1 MLRNDT
7 SADWSDTGKGNAM
20 GVNMS
25 GFVPEVYWAGEPAAL
40 IDALESRAEGLTP
53 AEAAR
58 RLASVGQ
65 NSVSQGAEPGPI
77 RLLLRQFES
86 PLVLVLLF
94 GALLSFALQ
103 QWADSAIV
111 LIIVVASALFGFRQ
125 EYRASS
131 ALADLRKR
139 LALQSKVLR
148 GGTLVTVL
156 ANEIV
161 PGDVLQFTA
170 GALIAADGVV
180 LKASDF
186 LVTEAALTGESM
198 PVEKRPGT
206 SDADAPLGQRLNCVF
221 AGTSVR
227 SGFADVLVVKT
238 GKSTELGKVAKSMEG
253 AEPETGFERGVRQ
266 FGNLLI
272 RMMFVLVLA
281 VLATSYAMGRP
292 VIESLLFAVALAVG
306 MTPEL
311 LPAIIT
317 VTLSKGARAMA
328 AEGVI
333 VRRLSALENLGGMD
347 ILCTDKTGTLTEGA
361 IRLAEAVDLDGKP
374 SADVMRLGY
383 LNAALETGI
392 ENPLDTAIC
401 EAGKTAAVA
410 LDAYAK
416 VDEIPYDF
424 VRKRLTI
431 VVSEK
436 AQPEHLIVTKGSF
449 KAVLDV
455 CADYQGAGADL
466 PLDAAARLKFTAL
479 LDAKG
484 REGFRILAVATR
496 RSAPQSDYTLED
508 ERGMTLAGLLLFA
521 DPPKADAA
529 KAVSDLASLGVRLKI
544 ITGDNREVASHV
556 AKAIGVHAAVALSGP
571 EIALMKDEALSH
583 KAEKAGLFYEID
595 PQQKER
601 IILALQK
608 HGHIVG
614 YMGDGINDAPA
625 LHAADVGISVD
636 QAVDVARQ
644 SADIVLL
651 KRDLG
656 VLRTGIESG
665 RKTFANTR
673 KYIAITTSANFG
685 NMVSMAI
692 ATPFLPFLPLLAKQI
707 LLNNFLSDI
716 PSVAISTDNVDPE
729 VTRNAEQWDIAGLKR
744 YMVVFGLVSSVF
756 DLVAFA
762 LLLRF
767 FSAGEAEF
775 QTAWFVVSLL
785 TETSVVLV
793 QRTMRPVWR
802 SRPGSGLLMLALA
815 VSALAVVLP
824 YVGPVA
830 RLFGFTPLP
839 PAVTAALVGIAVAYM
854 ATTEITKYVFQKFKW
869 HVARRRVGG

>member
-1 MLRNDT
+1 MVQAVQDAYW
-7 SADWSDTGKGNAM
+7 SAEAGTLF
-20 GVNMS
+20 VTLQS
-25 GFVPEVYWAGEPAAL
+25 GA
-40 IDALESRAEGLTP
+40 RGLTA

-58 RLASVGQ
+58 RLNADGPNVMQ
-65 NSVSQGAEPGPI
+65 HGAVPGPL

-86 PLVLVLLF
+86 PLVLVLVF
-94 GALLSFALQ
+94 GAILSLVLR

-111 LIIVVASALFGFRQ
+111 LIIVLASALFSFQQ

-139 LALQSKVLR
+139 LALKSKVIR
-148 GGTLVTVL
+148 GGTTVTVS
-156 ANEIV
+156 AAAIV
-161 PGDVLQFTA
+161 PGDVLQLSA

-186 LVTEAALTGESM
+186 LVTEATLTGESM
-198 PVEKRPGT
+198 PVEKRPGL
-206 SDADAPLGQRLNCVF
+206 APAAASLSQRLNCVF

-227 SGFADVLVVKT
+227 SGFADVLVVRTRKE
-238 GKSTELGKVAKSMEG
+238 TELGKVEQSMEG

-272 RMMFVLVLA
+272 RIMIILVLA

-317 VTLSKGARAMA
+317 VTLSKGASAMA
-328 AEGVI
+328 ADGVI

-347 ILCTDKTGTLTEGA
+347 ILCTDKTGTLTEGTVK
-361 IRLAEAVDLDGKP
+361 LADAVDLDAKP
-374 SADVMRLGY
+374 SGEVLRLGY
-383 LNAALETGI
+383 LNAAFETGI

-401 EAGKTAAVA
+401 EAGKAADLSLKDYV
-410 LDAYAK
+410 K
-416 VDEIPYDF
+416 VDEIPFDF

-431 VVSEK
+431 VVADK
-436 AQPEHLIVTKGSF
+436 ASAKTNLIVTKGSF
-449 KAVLDV
+449 KAVVDV
-455 CADYQGAGADL
+455 CSDYQGAVGVL
-466 PLDAAARLKFTAL
+466 SLDAAARKKFSDL

-484 REGFRILAVATR
+484 VEGFRVLALATKQ
-496 RSAPQSDYTLED
+496 SEPQPDYTLEH

-521 DPPKADAA
+521 DPPKSDAA
-529 KAVSDLASLGVRLKI
+529 KAVADLASLGVKLKI

-556 AKAIGVHAAVALSGP
+556 AKAIGVHAHIALSGP

-583 KAEKAGLFYEID
+583 KAERAGLFYEID

-608 HGHIVG
+608 RGHSVG

-665 RKTFANTR
+665 RRTFANTR

-729 VTRNAEQWDIAGLKR
+729 VTKGAEQWDIAGLKR

-756 DLVAFA
+756 DLLAFA

-793 QRTMRPVWR
+793 QRTTRPVYS
-802 SRPGSGLLMLALA
+802 SRPGRGLLVLSITISILA
-815 VSALAVVLP
+815 VILP
-824 YVGPVA
+824 YISPVA
-830 RLFGFTPLP
+830 RLFGFVPLP
-839 PAVTAALVGIAVAYM
+839 TSVTMALIGLAFSYVV
-854 ATTEITKYVFQKFKW
+854 TTEIAKYAFRSFE
-869 HVARRRVGG
+869 ALGLRRRTRG

>member
-1 MLRNDT
+1 MVETALD
-7 SADWSDTGKGNAM
+7 AYWS
-20 GVNMS
+20 V
-25 GFVPEVYWAGEPAAL
+25 
-40 IDALESRAEGLTP
+40 DAKKLFSRLQSSAEGLTG
-53 AEAAR
+53 ADAAR
-58 RLASVGQ
+58 RLAADGPNSMGQ
-65 NSVSQGAEPGPI
+65 SKESGPV

-86 PLVLVLLF
+86 PLVLVLVF
-94 GALLSFALQ
+94 GALLSLVLK
-103 QWADSAIV
+103 QWADSVIV
-111 LIIVVASALFGFRQ
+111 LTIVVASALFGFQQ

-148 GGTLVTVL
+148 SGTAVTVL
-156 ANEIV
+156 ASQIV
-161 PGDVLQFTA
+161 PGDVLQLSA

-186 LVTEAALTGESM
+186 LVTEATLTGESM
-198 PVEKRPGT
+198 PVEKRPGV
-206 SDADAPLGQRLNCVF
+206 SGGEAPLGQRLNCVF

-238 GKSTELGKVAKSMEG
+238 GQDTELGKVERSMEG

-272 RMMFVLVLA
+272 RVMIILVLA

-317 VTLSKGARAMA
+317 VTLSKGAQEMA
-328 AEGVI
+328 ADGVI

-347 ILCTDKTGTLTEGA
+347 ILCTDKTGTLTEGTVK
-361 IRLAEAVDLDGKP
+361 LAEAADLAAKP
-374 SADVMRLGY
+374 SDDVMRLGY
-383 LNAALETGI
+383 LNAAFETGI

-401 EAGKTAAVA
+401 EAGKAAGMT
-410 LDAYAK
+410 LDGYVK

-431 VVSEK
+431 VVAEK
-436 AQPEHLIVTKGSF
+436 KPGKSHLIITKGSF

-455 CADYQGAGADL
+455 CSHYQGAGRVLALD
-466 PLDAAARLKFTAL
+466 DAARKKFSAL

-484 REGFRILAVATR
+484 AEGFRVLAVATR
-496 RSAPQSDYTLED
+496 RSTPQADYTLEH

-529 KAVSDLASLGVRLKI
+529 KAVSDLGFLGVKLKI

-556 AKAIGVHAAVALSGP
+556 ARAIGLHTHIALSGP

-583 KAEKAGLFYEID
+583 KAERAGLFYEID

-608 HGHIVG
+608 RGHSVG

-656 VLRTGIESG
+656 VLRTGIQSG

-729 VTRNAEQWDIAGLKR
+729 VTKGAEQWDIAGLKR

-793 QRTMRPVWR
+793 QRTMRPVFR
-802 SRPGSGLLMLALA
+802 SRPGRGLLGLSLA
-815 VSALAVVLP
+815 VSALAVIVP
-824 YVGPVA
+824 YIDPVA
-830 RLFGFTPLP
+830 RLFGFVPLP
-839 PAVTAALVGIAVAYM
+839 MPVTAALVGIAFLYM
-854 ATTEITKYVFQKFKW
+854 VTTEIAKYAYRRFE
-869 HVARRRVGG
+869 ARGPRRRRVGGR